1 MHIEYPDIRRPLLG
15 RTLRQTLLLT
25 GMSVLTL
32 SVSSFVVARYLLL
45 ERAQL
50 HVATLSQATVD
61 LVEQELRDMR
71 SRAAA
76 MAKDKAA
83 LAVADPAAVL
93 RLDHPALEA
102 VVTDAALQ
110 RETTLMPVIDRDG
123 WQSVVVRVPSDGRT
137 VVVTFSVRT
146 LLERLAAAAAAS
158 GRTADILFGRAVE
171 GELEILRVTDPA
183 KRAALTLGTL
193 QSQADMRLMIARAT
207 LGEHLRGMDNDYRGT
222 DVLSAG
228 QYLPSLGWG
237 VTAQIDAAEVLEGV
251 RLLAVL
257 HALIGAAFLLL
268 AAVGAAWLSRRLTDP
283 IRSLARRVS
292 VLGPGHWD
300 LHATLHSE
308 DEVAFLERVMADMA
322 SRLHDFTENLEKL
335 VQHRT
340 QALRRQYELDRTV
353 LRAIEYGVLTVDVS
367 GNVTGLNPAAETML
381 GVRSSDVLGT
391 AAMQCFP
398 LSSDGKSF
406 LHDEHPLRIALTAQ
420 RVVHTAPGSSW
431 TLAVP
436 EKEVRSLSLV
446 ATPLKTGPDLF
457 GAVIVFQD
465 VTQERQMEQ
474 LKSEFITLAS
484 HQLRTP
490 LSIMQWQLEAMHGET
505 QVDPAQVTEMD
516 NAAKR
521 MTAIVNALLQ
531 VAKLEG
537 GALEPVMADVDLA
550 RLLQNTAQETGCTA
564 QRGVQVRVETAATL
578 PCRTDAVLLTIV
590 LQNLLEN
597 AMKYSKDGGTVVV
610 GAAEAGGMCTVTV
623 RDDGMG
629 IPQNEQRNVFKKFFR
644 GHNVRKN
651 STDGTGLGLYIA
663 KMVTEQLGGTLTF
676 ESAEGAGTMFT
687 LTLPKEPKTQAG
699 ETR

>member
-1 MHIEYPDIRRPLLG
+1 MHIVNRDIRRPLLG

-25 GMSVLTL
+25 GMSVFTL
-32 SVSSFVVARYLLL
+32 SVSSFVAARHLLL

-50 HVATLSQATVD
+50 HVATLGQATVN

-71 SRAAA
+71 SQAGAI
-76 MAKDKAA
+76 AKDAQS
-83 LAVADPAAVL
+83 LASADPVLALRADYPEVQAVF
-93 RLDHPALEA
+93 
-102 VVTDAALQ
+102 TDAARQ
-110 RETTLMPVIDRDG
+110 KETTLLPLIDRDG
-123 WQSVVVRVPSDGRT
+123 WQAVVVRVPKDGGT
-137 VVVTFSVRT
+137 VAVTFSVRT
-146 LLERLAAAAAAS
+146 LLERLAVAAAAS
-158 GRTADILFGRAVE
+158 GKTADILFGRAVD
-171 GELEILRVTDPA
+171 GDLEILRVTEPA
-183 KRAALTLGTL
+183 KRAALTLGSL
-193 QSQADMRLMIARAT
+193 RSQADMRLMIARAV

-228 QYLPSLGWG
+228 HYLPSLGWG

-251 RLLAVL
+251 RLLAVF
-257 HALIGAAFLLL
+257 HALIGAVFLLL

-283 IRSLARRVS
+283 IRSLAGRVS

-300 LHATLHSE
+300 LHATLRSE

-353 LRAIEYGVLTVDVS
+353 LRAIEYGVVTVDVS
-367 GNVTGLNPAAETML
+367 GNLTGLNPAAEAML
-381 GVRSSDVLGT
+381 GVKASDVLGT
-391 AAMQCFP
+391 AASQCFP
-398 LSSDGKSF
+398 LSSDGRTL
-406 LHDEHPLRIALTAQ
+406 LHADHPLQLALSAK

-436 EKEVRSLSLV
+436 EREAKALSLV
-446 ATPLKTGPDLF
+446 ATPLSTGTELF

-465 VTQERQMEQ
+465 ITQERQMEQ

-537 GALEPVMADVDLA
+537 GALQPVMADADLA
-550 RLLQNTAQETGCTA
+550 QLLQSTAQETGRTA
-564 QRGVQVRVETAATL
+564 QRGVQMRVETAATL

-597 AMKYSKDGGTVVV
+597 AMKYSKDGGMVVV
-610 GAAEAGGMCTVTV
+610 GAAECGGTCTVTV

-676 ESAEGAGTMFT
+676 ESAEGAGTTFT
-687 LTLPKEPKTQAG
+687 LALPKEPKTETE